1 MSIPSFSQKAKIS
14 KAILY
19 SSYNDVTFYVEDET
33 MEHAYVNI
41 LNRLFNDEIKV
52 TRVFPAGGKRGV
64 LDALDLFRAGK
75 IPSIQNKC
83 FFIVDRDLD
92 PFVDIDMK
100 DDDLLIY
107 LQWYCIEN
115 YFIEKSAVAATLQWK
130 LNKAPEKAEEVI
142 NFDGWFERVKKD
154 LFDLFVAYVLCR
166 KYGLGENVHRAEYKF
181 LEDKGYCVD
190 REKFAQ
196 YLTQLKEKFYERGL
210 GNEEAFNE
218 EFIQIAKR
226 IRENTTDVYNELI
239 SGKYLFA
246 SLEKYCTHICGKKVD
261 KDLLLGSLVE
271 KFPISRLDFIKDRV
285 LKGVEVPSA

>member
-1 MSIPSFSQKAKIS
+1 MSKIPSFSQKAKIS

-33 MEHAYVNI
+33 MEHAYVSI
-41 LNRLFNDEIKV
+41 LNRLFNDEVKI

-64 LDALDLFRAGK
+64 LDALGLFRNGK

-100 DDDLLIY
+100 VDELLIY

-115 YFIEKSAVAATLQWK
+115 YIIEELAVAATLQWK
-130 LNKAPEKAEEVI
+130 LNKVPEKAKEVI
-142 NFDGWFERVKKD
+142 NFDGWFDRVKKD
-154 LFDLFVAYVLCR
+154 FFDLFVAYVLCR
-166 KYGLGENVHRAEYKF
+166 KYELGENAHQSEYRF

-190 REKFAQ
+190 REKFEE
-196 YLTQLKEKFYERGL
+196 YLTKLKEKFYEKGL
-210 GNEEAFNE
+210 GNEETFNE
-218 EFIQIAKR
+218 ELIQIAKD
-226 IRENTTDVYNELI
+226 IREKTTDVYNELI

-246 SLEKYCTHICGKKVD
+246 SLEKYCASICGKRVD
-261 KDLLLGSLVE
+261 KEFLLGSLIE
-271 KFPISRLDFIKDRV
+271 KFPISRLEFIKDRV
-285 LKGVEVPSA
+285 LKGVPSA